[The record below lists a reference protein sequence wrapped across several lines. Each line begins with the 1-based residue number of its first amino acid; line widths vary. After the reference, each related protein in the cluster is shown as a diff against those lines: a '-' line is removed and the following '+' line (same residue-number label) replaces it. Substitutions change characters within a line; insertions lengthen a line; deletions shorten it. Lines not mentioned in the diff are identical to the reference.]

1 MGGEFPMIN
10 FVKYRAITAFISLFL
25 IGSFVGFAVY
35 KRRTTGEV
43 FRYSVDFTGGAQVL
57 FRFKEP
63 VSALAVKNILDS
75 NGWAGAVVREFADDE
90 LLVRVKLE
98 EVVQELGSV
107 AERMKKV
114 IENSMVGAQVTILQS
129 EAVGPGVG
137 EALRGKSVRAVV
149 YALLAMLLYIAL
161 RFWSFG
167 FALGAVV
174 ALFHDAIL
182 MLAVFLLLNREI
194 SINVIAAVLAVMGYS
209 INDTI
214 VIFSQIRDNLAKLS
228 HESLGKIVNISINHT
243 LRRTILTSVST
254 GLPVLSM
261 LILGGD
267 ALRDFSIALLVG
279 IIVGTY
285 SSIYI
290 ASPIMMVL
298 YRDKKA

>member
-1 MGGEFPMIN
+1 MIN

-25 IGSFVGFAVY
+25 IGSFIGFAVY
-35 KRRTTGEV
+35 KKRTTGEV

-57 FRFKEP
+57 LRFDQP
-63 VSALAVKNILDS
+63 VSALAVKDILDK
-75 NGWAGAVVREFADDE
+75 NGWAGAAILEFGDNE
-90 LLVRVKLE
+90 LLIRVKLE
-98 EVVQELGSV
+98 EVAQELGSV
-107 AERMKKV
+107 AERMQQA
-114 IENSMVGAQVTILQS
+114 IEKEMKGMQVTILQS
-129 EAVGPGVG
+129 ESVGPGVG
-137 EALRGKSVRAVV
+137 EALRGKSIRAVV
-149 YALLAMLLYIAL
+149 FALLAMLLYIAL

-174 ALFHDAIL
+174 ALFHDALL
-182 MLAVFLLLNREI
+182 MLAAFLFLNREI
-194 SINVIAAVLAVMGYS
+194 SINVIGAVLAVMGYS

-228 HESLGKIVNISINHT
+228 HESLNKIVNVSINQT

-254 GLPVLSM
+254 GLTVLSM
-261 LILGGD
+261 LILGGE

-279 IIVGTY
+279 IIIGTY

-290 ASPIMMVL
+290 ASPVMMLL